1 MLACLACSMLWMNNW
16 QVHSLCTL
24 DSHRTAVKPS
34 GLARRKTFFSFKIL
48 IHDFHEQNNSFHIV
62 EETNYDSTLTQYVSY
77 RGIDVKILGVA
88 QQWKQKF
95 SLLPLLWEICTELRN
110 SRSKNICFFKNAD
123 SWFLMNTII
132 CSISVTLCEAQK
144 PLAEM
149 EILQVYGELA
159 TISLEPWPFVCFYF
173 VLHNNNV

>member
-16 QVHSLCTL
+16 QVQSLCTL
-24 DSHRTAVKPS
+24 WNPRDWHAEKH
-34 GLARRKTFFSFKIL
+34 SFLSKYWFTIFTNKI
-48 IHDFHEQNNSFHIV
+48 IHSTIV